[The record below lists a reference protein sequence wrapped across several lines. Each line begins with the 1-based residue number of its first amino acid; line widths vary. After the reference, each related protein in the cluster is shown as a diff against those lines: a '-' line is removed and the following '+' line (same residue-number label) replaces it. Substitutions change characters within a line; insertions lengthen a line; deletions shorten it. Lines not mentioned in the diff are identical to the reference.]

1 MRLCPSPKHKVLTH
15 AAAVV
20 YLKNRISKG
29 WSPAEEYSQAKPIPE
44 EEKTSFRNRLVP
56 ILVASPPQVRL
67 QLIPTLQKILAFD
80 FPQKWPDFLDITI
93 QLLNAGDIASVFA
106 GVQCLLAIC
115 KIYRFKS
122 GENRADF
129 DRIVGMSFPQLLN
142 IGNSLANETS
152 LEAGEILRTVLKV
165 YKHAIYVSNF
175 QEQILGM
182 ANNLQFDLPESLRE
196 QQTMVGWCTLFL
208 TVVGK
213 EPPEASLPEDLDERE
228 TNHWWKA
235 KKWSYANLNRLY
247 VRWVHSIGL
256 LQDATN
262 TSQVRQPFRTG
273 QEQRCRLHRR
283 REELHCQLCARN
295 PKSLPPTGRKV
306 GRETGLAVQGQLV
319 LHPQLP

>member
-1 MRLCPSPKHKVLTH
+1 MP
-15 AAAVV
+15 AAVV

-67 QLIPTLQKILAFD
+67 QLIPTLQKILAYD

-129 DRIVGMSFPQLLN
+129 DKIVGLSFPQLLN

-165 YKHAIYVSNF
+165 YKHAIYVRTPSMPH
-175 QEQILGM
+175 Q
-182 ANNLQFDLPESLRE
+182 P
-196 QQTMVGWCTLFL
+196 FL
-208 TVVGK
+208 TRR
-213 EPPEASLPEDLDERE
+213 SLTFLL
-228 TNHWWKA
+228 HFV
-235 KKWSYANLNRLY
+235 SNRLWLAG
-247 VRWVHSIGL
+247 VRCSSPSSARSRQRPLSLKIS
-256 LQDATN
+256 
-262 TSQVRQPFRTG
+262 TSGKQTTGGRLRSGRT
-273 QEQRCRLHRR
+273 
-283 REELHCQLCARN
+283 
-295 PKSLPPTGRKV
+295 PI
-306 GRETGLAVQGQLV
+306 
-319 LHPQLP
+319 